1 MFKAHDLYFTNP
13 IFCGTIFSVMEQIR
27 SGELLHKATQKKKAE
42 KTKLKK
48 LNMEQNVSPL
58 DRNIYSKFYI
68 WLLYISWPIFHDIYL
83 LFSNTL
89 ATHNTD
95 DTETEEEN
103 EDTA

>member
-1 MFKAHDLYFTNP
+1 MVV
-13 IFCGTIFSVMEQIR
+13 FSVMELIR